1 MAQAVEELSVPR
13 IKPVRPFKTY
23 DGPLTLGDP
32 EEYPSAMSI
41 AVERYFK
48 TKLAHAPSA
57 TTVVVRP
64 ENNGGPSQAPEADEM
79 EGVEM
84 TGGGFSGVK
93 QVRTYKVN
101 DPDAPGG
108 KKDVEFESLSKGYMY
123 GRTVV
128 PISES
133 DQNVTKLETKKGFT
147 ILGFIPWS
155 SVSVFPLLATC
166 TSTLT
171 GSKYEP
177 YLSMGEAGVIT
188 AQKFNEKA
196 EVGLSSLVN
205 ALYELESYAV
215 ARFVAKDGKD
225 PYLHLLIPSPK
236 LDSEAECLYDVP
248 LPFAEDIRSY
258 QFPPLDKV
266 LTVDGTVLKQHRL
279 LPTDDLSKAMSDFV
293 DAMDLSKFGKD
304 DEG

>member
-1 MAQAVEELSVPR
+1 LCSGIDFDDADYGFKEEDKPSRKADNEKTLEKLVELCKNGVYGTMAQAVEELSVPR

-32 EEYPSAMSI
+32 ENPNSMSI

-48 TKLAHAPSA
+48 TKQAHAPSA
-57 TTVVVRP
+57 TTVVVKP
-64 ENNGGPSQAPEADEM
+64 EHNGGPSQAQEADEM

-147 ILGFIPWS
+147 ILGFIPWE
-155 SVSVFPLLATC
+155 SVS
-166 TSTLT
+166 
-171 GSKYEP
+171 
-177 YLSMGEAGVIT
+177 
-188 AQKFNEKA
+188 
-196 EVGLSSLVN
+196 SL
-205 ALYELESYAV
+205 
-215 ARFVAKDGKD
+215 
-225 PYLHLLIPSPK
+225 LHLQRP
-236 LDSEAECLYDVP
+236 
-248 LPFAEDIRSY
+248 PF
-258 QFPPLDKV
+258 QV
-266 LTVDGTVLKQHRL
+266 L
-279 LPTDDLSKAMSDFV
+279 S
-293 DAMDLSKFGKD
+293 
-304 DEG
+304 